1 MSKSIKEFQIMITIG
16 DSTLI
21 DSTNKKGQVDEWVK
35 AFHDQN
41 VPSSVLKVFQRD
53 EIGGYK
59 LVHSVEVPS
68 AQPAERL
75 IGFGRW

>member
-1 MSKSIKEFQIMITIG
+1 MSKSIKEFQVMITIG

-21 DSTNKKGQVDEWVK
+21 DSTNKKENVDEWVK
-35 AFHDQN
+35 AFHDKS
-41 VPSSVLKVFQRD
+41 VPASVLKVFQRD

-59 LVHSVEVPS
+59 LVHTAEVPS
-68 AQPAERL
+68 AQPVERL

>member
-1 MSKSIKEFQIMITIG
+1 MSKSVKEFQIMITIG

-35 AFHDQN
+35 AFHDKS
-41 VPSSVLKVFQRD
+41 VPSSTLKVFQRD
-53 EIGGYK
+53 EIGGYR
-59 LVHSVEVPS
+59 LVHSAEVPS